1 MQGLAGSND
10 AKRYQKQ
17 PYKMPDEPILDYG
30 KNSLNN
36 MEKLPDLEKIP
47 DLESGGGLV
56 DKRKIPNG
64 TKDELGT
71 RPEELVASIEDKKQ
85 SGKKK
90 KNKRRR
96 DSSSEVDNS
105 DRDIKNLV
113 DEAKEIFF

>member
-36 MEKLPDLEKIP
+36 MEKLPDIDKIP
-47 DLESGGGLV
+47 DLESGEGLV
-56 DKRKIPNG
+56 DKRKIPSG
-64 TKDELGT
+64 VKDELGAS
-71 RPEELVASIEDKKQ
+71 PDELMASVEDKKQ

-90 KNKRRR
+90 KKKRRKSAP
-96 DSSSEVDNS
+96 DEVDDS
-105 DRDIKNLV
+105 DSDIRNLV
-113 DEAKEIFF
+113 DEASEL

>member
-30 KNSLNN
+30 KNSLSN
-36 MEKLPDLEKIP
+36 MDKLPDIEKIP
-47 DLESGGGLV
+47 DLESSEGLV

-64 TKDELGT
+64 VKDELGAS
-71 RPEELVASIEDKKQ
+71 PDELIASVEDKKQ

-90 KNKRRR
+90 KKKRRKSAP
-96 DSSSEVDNS
+96 DEVDDS
-105 DRDIKNLV
+105 DSDIKNLV
-113 DEAKEIFF
+113 DEASEL

>member
-17 PYKMPDEPILDYG
+17 PYKMPDEPILDYS

-36 MEKLPDLEKIP
+36 MEKLPDIEKIP

-56 DKRKIPNG
+56 DKRKIPS
-64 TKDELGT
+64 KAQDELGAS
-71 RPEELVASIEDKKQ
+71 PDELMASIEDKKQ

-96 DSSSEVDNS
+96 NSSNEINDS

-113 DEAKEIFF
+113 DEANEL

>member
-10 AKRYQKQ
+10 AKQYKKQ

-36 MEKLPDLEKIP
+36 MEKLPDIEKIP

-56 DKRKIPNG
+56 DKRKIPG
-64 TKDELGT
+64 KAQDELGA
-71 RPEELVASIEDKKQ
+71 RPDELLASVDDKKQ

-90 KNKRRR
+90 KKKRRKSAP
-96 DSSSEVDNS
+96 DEVDDS
-105 DRDIKNLV
+105 DSDIKNLV
-113 DEAKEIFF
+113 DEASEL

>member
-17 PYKMPDEPILDYG
+17 PYKMPDEPILDYS

-36 MEKLPDLEKIP
+36 MEKLPDIEKIP

-56 DKRKIPNG
+56 DKRKVPNRVKNDLG
-64 TKDELGT
+64 ASPDEL
-71 RPEELVASIEDKKQ
+71 LASVENKKQ

-90 KNKRRR
+90 KKKKRKTSP
-96 DSSSEVDNS
+96 DEVDDS
-105 DRDIKNLV
+105 DQDIKNLV
-113 DEAKEIFF
+113 DEAMEL

>member
-36 MEKLPDLEKIP
+36 MEKLPDIEKIP

-56 DKRKIPNG
+56 DKRKIPG
-64 TKDELGT
+64 KVQDELSAS
-71 RPEELVASIEDKKQ
+71 PDELMASVDEKKQ

-90 KNKRRR
+90 KKKRRKSAP
-96 DSSSEVDNS
+96 DEVDDS
-105 DRDIKNLV
+105 DSDIKNLV
-113 DEAKEIFF
+113 DEASEL

>member
-36 MEKLPDLEKIP
+36 MEKIPDIEKIP

-56 DKRKIPNG
+56 DKRKIPG
-64 TKDELGT
+64 KAQDELGAS
-71 RPEELVASIEDKKQ
+71 PEELVASVEDRKQ

-90 KNKRRR
+90 KKKRRKSSPEEID
-96 DSSSEVDNS
+96 DSDQ
-105 DRDIKNLV
+105 DIKNLV
-113 DEAKEIFF
+113 DEANEL

>member
-17 PYKMPDEPILDYG
+17 PYKMPDEPILDYS

-56 DKRKIPNG
+56 DKRKIPSKA
-64 TKDELGT
+64 KDELGAS
-71 RPEELVASIEDKKQ
+71 PEELIASVEDKKQ

-90 KNKRRR
+90 KKKRRKNSPDEID
-96 DSSSEVDNS
+96 DSDQ
-105 DRDIKNLV
+105 DIKNLV
-113 DEAKEIFF
+113 DEANEL

>member
-30 KNSLNN
+30 KNSLSN
-36 MEKLPDLEKIP
+36 MEKLPDIEKIP
-47 DLESGGGLV
+47 DLESDNGLV

-64 TKDELGT
+64 VKDDLGAS
-71 RPEELVASIEDKKQ
+71 PEELMASIDEKKQ

-90 KNKRRR
+90 KKKRKKSAP
-96 DSSSEVDNS
+96 DEVDDS
-105 DRDIKNLV
+105 DSDIKNLV
-113 DEAKEIFF
+113 DEASEL